1 MKLASLLLS
10 SGLVFTVAIPTV
22 SASTITT
29 GGVGTLTVSSSE
41 APVIGSVPQGAS
53 RVHMMTLNL
62 SASCDADI
70 AVSQIDVRHVG
81 LGAVSDITGLYL
93 MSDTTRISRSVAF
106 DHSGDASLRLRSFT
120 LPKCGAV
127 RVKLLADFSRDANVA
142 SEHGVE
148 ITSSAGVISTA
159 KEVIVEHAA
168 SDMTF
173 ATSRTNGGELT
184 VKFLSAA
191 SRLVRYGRTE
201 TVARLQL
208 SADAKSGHILRS
220 ITLTNDATARDM
232 DLINLSLQTTSG
244 KTLTVVAQRMKGK
257 QVTLE
262 FQPTYI
268 LNSSQT
274 VVLLL
279 KAQINGSITR
289 KINFILEEESDLDAS
304 PYRSRN

>member
-120 LPKCGAV
+120 LPKCGAA

-148 ITSSAGVISTA
+148 ITSSAGVASTA